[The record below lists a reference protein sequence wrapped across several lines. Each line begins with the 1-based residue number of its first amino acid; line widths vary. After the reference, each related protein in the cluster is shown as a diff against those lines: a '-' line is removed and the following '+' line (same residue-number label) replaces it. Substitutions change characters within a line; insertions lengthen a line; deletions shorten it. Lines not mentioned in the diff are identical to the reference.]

1 MDSQIQSAKL
11 KLIEVN
17 KGVYRLRQAKR
28 SGHYDE
34 SQVAKLNEGL
44 GEANRILDT
53 LNRSADRSLVSK
65 LKKDLEQLK
74 VSLEETVACEGPAVS
89 SEQVTT
95 ELVLVDAYNEEEEK
109 AKVFSEYRQDL
120 TSINEI
126 IKDLSL
132 EVQASQQGID
142 QVEAHVSRADSQVS
156 RATGELHQAAK
167 LQSSR
172 LRWIIGSSLSV
183 VGGTIGILGG
193 PLGVGLGKDYAG
205 AALGGYV
212 GSSVGK
218 TLEAHE
224 RDRLEG
230 LAPEGKPQD

>member
-1 MDSQIQSAKL
+1 MDSHIQTAKL
-11 KLIEVN
+11 KLVEVN

-28 SGHYDE
+28 TGHYDE
-34 SQVAKLNEGL
+34 SQLAKLNEDL
-44 GEANRILDT
+44 REAARILET
-53 LNRSADRSLVSK
+53 VSRSSDRSLVTK

-74 VSLEETVACEGPAVS
+74 VSLEETAACEGPAVH

-95 ELVLVDAYNEEEEK
+95 ELVLVEAYNEEEEK

-120 TSINEI
+120 TAINQIMKEV
-126 IKDLSL
+126 SL
-132 EVQASQQGID
+132 VVEASQQGID
-142 QVEAHVSRADSQVS
+142 QIEAHVDLADRQVS
-156 RATGELHQAAK
+156 KATGELHQAAK
-167 LQSSR
+167 LETSR

-193 PLGVGLGKDYAG
+193 PLGVGLGKNYAG

-212 GSSVGK
+212 GSSLGK

-224 RDRLEG
+224 RVRLEG